1 MGVIFSLL
9 WNYGAFYGLPTSIKY
24 WKEEFFFVHVSAFSG
39 PMTFSATADS
49 VADPVPYLSHEDWAI
64 TERLV
69 KNFVKWIDHEEV
81 VLGMAGMSPLWKKL
95 RKKSC

>member
-1 MGVIFSLL
+1 
-9 WNYGAFYGLPTSIKY
+9 
-24 WKEEFFFVHVSAFSG
+24 
-39 PMTFSATADS
+39 MTFSATADS